1 MGFEVKYMFHPRKED
16 GPGYNTDVQ
25 KDKMIKVGKPFDDT
39 PLEKC
44 AAAIMAQLARR
55 DVWVVDVEVS
65 ELVKK
70 KISFKESKD
79 GKGIVLKNKRFSL
92 VGTTAEMIEEQEVT
106 PPVNV
111 SQSNLQP
118 HEMGRSSPPH
128 QNPDNLYSNPN
139 ASVVRR
145 SVDPRNIDRNKT
157 VYQVYFEPEGHFA
170 EAQRL
175 KLRFTKDT
183 RYAIHQVISS
193 PTGKLDNQ
201 QVAITDDTGQIVI
214 LDEKFFVTAGVGLI
228 GDKQLN
234 FSGNNGKN
242 SRAKL
247 SYEDQIPNLS
257 EEHKGIP
264 VDGQVAIDLSVPDIR
279 AN

>member
-25 KDKMIKVGKPFDDT
+25 KDNMIKVGKPFDDT

-44 AAAIMAQLARR
+44 AATIMAQLARR

-128 QNPDNLYSNPN
+128 QNQDNLYSNPN
-139 ASVVRR
+139 TSVVRR

-175 KLRFTKDT
+175 NLRFTKDT
-183 RYAIHQVISS
+183 RYAVHQVISS

-247 SYEDQIPNLS
+247 SYEDQMIPNLS
-257 EEHKGIP
+257 EEHK
-264 VDGQVAIDLSVPDIR
+264 DEQVAIDLSVPDIR